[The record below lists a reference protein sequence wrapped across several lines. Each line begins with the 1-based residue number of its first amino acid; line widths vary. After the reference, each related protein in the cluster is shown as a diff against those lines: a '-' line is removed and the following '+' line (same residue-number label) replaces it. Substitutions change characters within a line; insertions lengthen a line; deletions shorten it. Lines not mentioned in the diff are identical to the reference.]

1 MNTNTKTNTETHKP
15 TVTEF
20 FHANWGDC
28 FKKAKDILGDDYT
41 YNGVSSL
48 QYRIYMDRYQST
60 FETQID
66 YEQEL
71 DDTDKAYAKLHGLT
85 LEDMWHFKT
94 DMCIE
99 AETERLNKI
108 ENAIRDAYPIVD

>member
-1 MNTNTKTNTETHKP
+1 MNTNTKTNTETRKP

-41 YNGVSSL
+41 YDNVSSL
-48 QYRIYMDRYQST
+48 QYHIYMDRYQST

-71 DDTDKAYAKLHGLT
+71 DDTDKAYAKHHGLT
-85 LEDMWHFKT
+85 LEDMWYFKT